1 MDSLPEVQGG
11 RPSEAASPA
20 ESARGADDGFR
31 ESGEESDARDV
42 AELARE
48 STVAPLQRR
57 WDSIAGEGVALDF
70 LRVAAI
76 VDEELAR
83 VPADDDLYRT
93 VKSRIQQLVESRSD
107 PLELMWSYWHDAM
120 HLEQTTAAV
129 ARLGGLPSDSIA
141 GRLLSGM
148 QADASRLSAARRM
161 EAYAAAYG
169 IESGPSSQDSHFR
182 QARFTSALS
191 TLFDRATNFFRED
204 DDTTLSA
211 DALPLLHA
219 LDDLHGLLSDAGDP
233 RLELVVRSTRR
244 DMLVELYALNR
255 PELRPM
261 FPVHPNVT
269 VPEPWMA
276 VVDAVAILEGW
287 TQVSAA
293 FFAELARLGERILLS
308 VRLCD
313 WARVG
318 DCEQAAAW
326 ARSWRRAVQIYRL
339 TLDVVDW
346 PSEKGREAAVSWG
359 GTYAEPPR
367 VPGEAK

>member
-1 MDSLPEVQGG
+1 
-11 RPSEAASPA
+11 
-20 ESARGADDGFR
+20 
-31 ESGEESDARDV
+31 
-42 AELARE
+42 
-48 STVAPLQRR
+48 
-57 WDSIAGEGVALDF
+57 
-70 LRVAAI
+70 
-76 VDEELAR
+76 
-83 VPADDDLYRT
+83 
-93 VKSRIQQLVESRSD
+93 
-107 PLELMWSYWHDAM
+107 
-120 HLEQTTAAV
+120 
-129 ARLGGLPSDSIA
+129 
-141 GRLLSGM
+141 
-148 QADASRLSAARRM
+148 M

-169 IESGPSSQDSHFR
+169 IESGPHPEDSHFR

-287 TQVSAA
+287 DQVSARSLPSWLGSGA
-293 FFAELARLGERILLS
+293 NSAVGPPVRLGARWVLRTGSSVGALVAPRGTDLPLDPRCRRLALREGSRSRSLLGWHVCRTAS
-308 VRLCD
+308 R
-313 WARVG
+313 
-318 DCEQAAAW
+318 
-326 ARSWRRAVQIYRL
+326 
-339 TLDVVDW
+339 T
-346 PSEKGREAAVSWG
+346 WG
-359 GTYAEPPR
+359 S
-367 VPGEAK
+367 